1 MLASMDRSF
10 TSMASRAAT
19 MGFLASLGLAGMY
32 AGCGGT
38 DATTQSTGSA
48 GPGGAST
55 AASTSGAGGS
65 GGTATST
72 ASSTASASTSA
83 ATTAG
88 AGGGSSSAS
97 SSAAGTGGGGFV
109 WPTCDAPEPG
119 AVQKTLHQ
127 VWQDNPAAPTEV
139 WSPGLFVTGVSKG
152 GCQSGV
158 ACQIFVQQAENLID
172 LAGATQ
178 QSLKMFISANTAF
191 HFLGIKVGDKVD
203 VDAHAWRYNVGGE
216 NELLLQVSLA
226 LPGCAKVVGAG
237 NPLPVPAL
245 LSDLSVS
252 AYEDTLGPVLV
263 KVSSVSGTPQMPAQ
277 TFGLYNTKPPFD
289 DAGVASVTSLS
300 PYFMSSGVFTGY
312 VAMNTGA
319 KHDFASV
326 TGVFGIF
333 IPTGSMTKYEEI
345 YPRSEADYPQGP

>member
-1 MLASMDRSF
+1 
-10 TSMASRAAT
+10 

-32 AGCGGT
+32 AGCSGG
-38 DATTQSTGSA
+38 DATNQTTGTGA
-48 GPGGAST
+48 GPGGA
-55 AASTSGAGGS
+55 ASTTTAGTTGS
-65 GGTATST
+65 GGGATST
-72 ASSTASASTSA
+72 ASATGS
-83 ATTAG
+83 ATTTG
-88 AGGGSSSAS
+88 AGGGGGAS
-97 SSAAGTGGGGFV
+97 SSSSGGTGGAPFM

-127 VWQDNPAAPTEV
+127 IWQDNPAAPVEV

-152 GCQSGV
+152 GCTAGV

-203 VDAHAWRYNVGGE
+203 VDAHAWRYNVNSE

-226 LPGCAKVVGAG
+226 LPGCAKVVGSG
-237 NPLPVPAL
+237 KPVPVKAIL
-245 LSDLSVS
+245 KDFSIS

-263 KVSSVSGTPQMPAQ
+263 KVDLVSGKPQLPAE
-277 TFGLYNTKPPFD
+277 TFGLFNTTGPFD
-289 DAGVASVTSLS
+289 DGGVASVTSLS
-300 PYFMSSGVFTGY
+300 PYFMPGGAFTGFL
-312 VAMNTGA
+312 AANQGKT
-319 KHDFASV
+319 HDFGSV

-333 IPTGSMTKYEEI
+333 IPTGSMVKYEEI
-345 YPRSEADYPQGP
+345 YPRAESEYPIVKVH